1 MLRFS
6 QGRPVCAVPIAAFAP
21 LFALG
26 LAWPTDGRA
35 APTADL
41 PAGVSETMVFEPVF
55 QGRTRILTAGNPS
68 AEPVVLV
75 HGIGEAGARD
85 WYGVLPGLA
94 QRYRVVA
101 FDLPGFAGSDHRNQ
115 TFTPLMYA
123 TFIQFVVRE
132 RVRGPFTL
140 VGHSLGGA
148 VALRYASVWP
158 ADVKRLVV
166 VDAAG
171 ILYRSALAKEVLQL
185 GGAGKP
191 AINIWQRSAKA
202 IAGKL
207 VDQFGRVPLDL
218 DAIWGAQ
225 TARRIWLGSNS
236 AKIAALALIDED
248 FSRLLDRVTVPTAL
262 IWGTADHVAPPRT
275 ARLLAARLPD
285 AALTWLDKVGHEPM
299 HQAPERFLPLLQAAI
314 AGHGFARWKAV
325 PPATST
331 RDGVCKREEGK
342 VFTGAWRRIDANDCE
357 RMRIEHATVQE
368 LVANDSE
375 ITLEDVRFDS
385 PGVAR
390 RIQDSLVTATAL
402 VVRAAIAFDLDQAQ
416 LDLAGADVEA
426 TVMGTRVDD
435 DSVGVF
441 SACRWYTPQR
451 QGGLHGVF
459 KLETESAY

>member
-1 MLRFS
+1 MASTALSCSFAWTNNAVIACSCAWLLVTPATS
-6 QGRPVCAVPIAAFAP
+6 QAA
-21 LFALG
+21 
-26 LAWPTDGRA
+26 A
-35 APTADL
+35 AEL
-41 PAGVSETMVFEPVF
+41 PAGVSETVIFEPVF
-55 QGRTRILTAGNPS
+55 QGRTRILTAGNPRNE
-68 AEPVVLV
+68 AVVLV

-85 WYGVLPGLA
+85 WYGVIPALA
-94 QRYRVVA
+94 ERHYVIA
-101 FDLPGFAGSDHRNQ
+101 FDLPGFASSDHRNQ

-123 TFIQFVVRE
+123 AFVQHVVRE
-132 RVRGPFTL
+132 RLRNPFVL

-148 VALRYASVWP
+148 VALRYAAVWP
-158 ADVKRLVV
+158 NDVKRLVV

-171 ILYRSALAKEVLQL
+171 VLYRSALAKEVMALS
-185 GGAGKP
+185 GGDKP
-191 AINIWQRSAKA
+191 ASVWQRSAKA
-202 IAGKL
+202 IAGKM

-225 TARRIWLGSNS
+225 TARRIWLGSSS

-248 FSRLLDRVTVPTAL
+248 FSRLLDRVTVPTAIL
-262 IWGTADHVAPPRT
+262 WGTADNVAPPRT

-285 AALTWLDKVGHEPM
+285 ASLTWIDKVGHEPM
-299 HQAPERFLPLLQAAI
+299 HQAPERFLQLLKAAI
-314 AGHGFARWKAV
+314 AGDSHARWKGVA
-325 PPATST
+325 PTAAT

-357 RMRIEHATVQE
+357 GMRIENATIQE
-368 LVANDSE
+368 LHANDSE
-375 ITLEDVRFDS
+375 IKLENVRFDS
-385 PGVAR
+385 HGVALH
-390 RIQDSLVTATAL
+390 IQDSLVTATAL

-426 TVMGTRVDD
+426 TVMGARVDD
-435 DSVGVF
+435 DSIAIF